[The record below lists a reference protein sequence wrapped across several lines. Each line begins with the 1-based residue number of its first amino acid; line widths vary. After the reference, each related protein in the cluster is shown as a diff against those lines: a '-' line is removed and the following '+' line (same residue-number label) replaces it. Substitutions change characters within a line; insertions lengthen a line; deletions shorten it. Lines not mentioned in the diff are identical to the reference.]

1 MYSQGDQL
9 LNQLRQYDE
18 RKYKLR
24 SQNSDLHL
32 SVKNSSSQLNQTQS
46 LKTDSLQQIEQE
58 QEQDQNQHNSQP
70 LSIPQNWISNSVP
83 TSSVTSETTNDGAIL
98 NNEDKLNNNSVLP
111 NSSALSSSF
120 NIRYP
125 VSSSS
130 SSSNYISN
138 INISGNIYGGSNS
151 TSANNNMDSNDN
163 KSNNKNNDNT
173 ATRRRSSFS
182 LRKNSLNKVTEDTIK
197 LSKNEKIIT
206 PTNING
212 EIYYK
217 RKFGEYTPEIT
228 TKNLNPTTEYEI
240 LEDEPLNS
248 QLDKLDHNT
257 EEADDPSTVYTN
269 ESGVYED
276 ENEIDNG
283 LDQDIDYPDNDQNIN
298 GVHVKH
304 TYTSLKIL
312 NGKPR
317 FVPPINFSVI
327 ESGIY
332 RSGHPQPNN
341 FEFLDTLNLKTIIYL
356 GDKVDNYDYYKWISE
371 HNGKYAQSQKDNKKN
386 DEDID
391 TNDDTEVIEEPLISF
406 RFFNMKPF
414 GSSKHAFND
423 EVALNTV
430 LNLVLNKDNYPI
442 LIHSNKGK
450 HRVGVLVGL
459 IRKVLQGWSLSG
471 TFDEYGKFARE
482 KGEGDLEFIE
492 MFKPVLK
499 IDPFKKPDFVR
510 IDSEYY

>member
-1 MYSQGDQL
+1 M
-9 LNQLRQYDE
+9 
-18 RKYKLR
+18 
-24 SQNSDLHL
+24 
-32 SVKNSSSQLNQTQS
+32 
-46 LKTDSLQQIEQE
+46 
-58 QEQDQNQHNSQP
+58 
-70 LSIPQNWISNSVP
+70 
-83 TSSVTSETTNDGAIL
+83 
-98 NNEDKLNNNSVLP
+98 
-111 NSSALSSSF
+111 
-120 NIRYP
+120 
-125 VSSSS
+125 
-130 SSSNYISN
+130 
-138 INISGNIYGGSNS
+138 
-151 TSANNNMDSNDN
+151 
-163 KSNNKNNDNT
+163 
-173 ATRRRSSFS
+173 
-182 LRKNSLNKVTEDTIK
+182 
-197 LSKNEKIIT
+197 
-206 PTNING
+206 
-212 EIYYK
+212 
-217 RKFGEYTPEIT
+217 
-228 TKNLNPTTEYEI
+228 
-240 LEDEPLNS
+240 
-248 QLDKLDHNT
+248 
-257 EEADDPSTVYTN
+257 
-269 ESGVYED
+269 
-276 ENEIDNG
+276 
-283 LDQDIDYPDNDQNIN
+283 
-298 GVHVKH
+298 
-304 TYTSLKIL
+304 
-312 NGKPR
+312 
-317 FVPPINFSVI
+317 
-327 ESGIY
+327 
-332 RSGHPQPNN
+332 PNN

>member
-32 SVKNSSSQLNQTQS
+32 SVKNSASQLNQMQS
-46 LKTDSLQQIEQE
+46 LKTDSSPQP
-58 QEQDQNQHNSQP
+58 EQDQNQQNSKTF
-70 LSIPQNWISNSVP
+70 SIPQNWISNSVP

-98 NNEDKLNNNSVLP
+98 NNEDKLNNNNPLS
-111 NSSALSSSF
+111 NSSALSSSL

-125 VSSSS
+125 VSSS

-151 TSANNNMDSNDN
+151 TATNNNKDN
-163 KSNNKNNDNT
+163 HDDNNNNNYKRRKSFF
-173 ATRRRSSFS
+173 SS
-182 LRKNSLNKVTEDTIK
+182 RKNSSNKAIEDTIV

-228 TKNLNPTTEYEI
+228 TKNLNPTSAYEE

-248 QLDKLDHNT
+248 QLDKQDHQISYNT
-257 EEADDPSTVYTN
+257 GEIGDSTITYPKGSAVYK
-269 ESGVYED
+269 D
-276 ENEIDNG
+276 ENETNIG
-283 LDQDIDYPDNDQNIN
+283 LDQGIDYLGNEQNIN
-298 GVHVKH
+298 GVNAKH

-371 HNGKYAQSQKDNKKN
+371 HNGKSAESLKNEKDDKDVNN
-386 DEDID
+386 V
-391 TNDDTEVIEEPLISF
+391 DTEAVDEPLISF

-510 IDSEYY
+510 IDSDYY